1 MNKKW
6 YRSKTIWLNLIAFVL
21 SVIAQLQQI
30 DMNWEYFTIMIAVL
44 NIAMRFIT
52 ADPIGIFEEYPEDKE
67 SNENER
73 W

>member
-30 DMNWEYFTIMIAVL
+30 NMNWEYFTIMIAAM

-52 ADPIGIFEEYPEDKE
+52 VDPIVIFEEYPDEE
-67 SNENER
+67 ER
-73 W
+73 KTDDE